1 MLELRQLLAEAG
13 YRPDEPVVVGLDT
26 NSAIVLSASAGEQLG
41 PDTLTYTASLAKQFT
56 GACAA
61 LLVQHGHL
69 DIEAPLARWLPEL
82 PNWAQHVRLRHL
94 LHHTAALP
102 AESQIRAALDAAGQA
117 DWTSQGVLTALAT
130 CPTLPGIPGSEHAYS
145 NIGYICL
152 AAALERAARE
162 PLATFAHRKMFTR
175 LNMTKTR
182 FWSGPAP
189 APPGATPFPARPAP
203 LSVGDG
209 GLWSTVGDLLR
220 WNRTLH
226 TDELGIS
233 ALLHTTGSL
242 DDGTPLEYGWG
253 VAVREHNGYTIHSH
267 GGAWPTLTSKLV
279 RLPATGQSIA
289 VIAAADGV
297 ERMVTLTDHLL
308 DLLAAGVRR

>member
-1 MLELRQLLAEAG
+1 MLALPQLLAETG

-26 NSAIVLSASAGEQLG
+26 TSAIVLQASAGEQLG

-56 GACAA
+56 GASAA
-61 LLVQHGHL
+61 LLVQRGLL
-69 DIEAPLARWLPEL
+69 DIDAPLARWLPEL
-82 PNWAQHVRLRHL
+82 PSWAQHVRLRHL

-102 AESQIRAALDAAGQA
+102 AESQIRAALATAGQI
-117 DWTSQGVLTALAT
+117 DWTSQAVLTALAT
-130 CPTLPGIPGSEHAYS
+130 CLTLPGVPGSEHAYS

-152 AAALERAARE
+152 AATLERATQV
-162 PLATFAHRKMFTR
+162 PLSTFAHQELFAK

-220 WNRTLH
+220 WNQALH

-233 ALLHTTGSL
+233 ALLHSTGTL
-242 DDGTPLEYGWG
+242 DDGTPLKYGWG
-253 VAVREHNGYTIHSH
+253 VAVREHNGYTVHSH

-279 RLPATGQSIA
+279 RLPTTGQSVA
-289 VIAAADGV
+289 VIAAADGI
-297 ERMVTLTDHLL
+297 ERMVTLTDRLL
-308 DLLAAGVRR
+308 DLLAADIRR